1 MMKIIKKTMKYMRTG
16 YAGSKWRR
24 YLALTVSVGFAI
36 SMLAGCSSGSGD
48 LGSSADGS
56 ENGTELSAENSGIS
70 GKQEVNVICWTE
82 YLPQDVLDSFES
94 STGIKVNM
102 TTYTSPDD
110 MLAKVQTSAAG
121 TYDLIIAPEN
131 YVPIFS
137 NQDMLEELDREKLP
151 NFYNIDIKYLG
162 RTNDPTN
169 TYSIPYMFASAV
181 IAVNSDV
188 ISEDVDSYA
197 DLLKPEY
204 EDKIVVIEDSRAMYA
219 MAAMATG
226 HGAAGVNDVSDQVL
240 NDVEGYWTELFPNV
254 HAFDGD
260 SPKTLLINGECS
272 IGLLYGAEAL
282 LAQKENPAIK
292 CFYPEEG
299 VYLGADSMMI
309 TSSAKNKD
317 NAYVLVDYILDGEVS
332 AGISEIFPYINPNAA
347 ALEYLGTDFTD
358 NELTNPPAD
367 AIGRACTLEDI
378 GDDVSKIVELWTKLK
393 G

>member
-1 MMKIIKKTMKYMRTG
+1 MKNRSGNSLRKKKAKLTLRKCLFFAA
-16 YAGSKWRR
+16 AG
-24 YLALTVSVGFAI
+24 LAAF
-36 SMLAGCSSGSGD
+36 MLAGCGSGNSE
-48 LGSSADGS
+48 SSSNGS
-56 ENGTELSAENSGIS
+56 EKGTTASGNS
-70 GKQEVNVICWTE
+70 GKQEVNVICWSE

-94 STGIKVNM
+94 SENIKVNM

-110 MLAKVQTSAAG
+110 MLAKVQTSASG

-131 YVPIFS
+131 YTPIFS
-137 NQDMLEELDREKLP
+137 SQDMLEELDREKIS
-151 NFYNIDIKYLG
+151 NFDNIDAKYLG
-162 RTNDPTN
+162 RSNDPTN
-169 TYSIPYMFASAV
+169 TYSVPYMFASAV
-181 IAVNSDV
+181 IAVNSDE
-188 ISEDVDSYA
+188 IPEKVDSYA

-226 HGAAGVNDVSDQVL
+226 HGTDGVNDVSDEVL
-240 NDVEGYWTELFPNV
+240 NDVEKYWTELFPSV
-254 HAFDGD
+254 HVFDGD

-282 LAQKENPAIK
+282 LAQNENSAIK

-309 TSSAKNKD
+309 TSAAKNKD
-317 NAYVLVDYILDGEVS
+317 NAYQLMNYILDGEVS
-332 AGISEIFPYINPNAA
+332 ASISEIFPYINPNTA
-347 ALEYLGTDFTD
+347 ALEHLGKEFTE
-358 NELTNPPAD
+358 NALTNPPAN